1 MKALIDV
8 IPTAEQLAL
17 FSRVTSGVDV
27 IRGAAGSG
35 KTTTALLKLR
45 TSVAFYLN
53 RARRQAEPRP
63 VKVLV
68 LTFNRT
74 LRGYINELTERQ
86 LGQEPLISLEI
97 STFNKWAQR
106 LTGARNI
113 LDLDVASAH
122 LRRLASAAGLESEFA
137 VEEAQYVLGRF
148 HIDELDDY
156 LSARRDGRGV
166 TPRMERPARQ
176 QLLELVI
183 RPYLQFKTEND
194 QTDWGDLACELA
206 DTQLEQYDV
215 IVVDE
220 TQDFSANE
228 VRAVLNQRST
238 DATVTF
244 VLDSAQRI
252 YSRNFSW
259 VEVGVNLRPEKSHT
273 LQTNYRNT
281 RQIAQFA
288 SAMLTGLPIDDNG
301 TMPNYATARADG
313 PKPIVLR
320 GSYRDQVRG
329 AIEFLR
335 DIDLTQQSVAFL
347 HYKGWFRDLIPA
359 LNRVGLPFVSLTGS
373 PIWPEGPENI
383 ALCTLHSSKGL
394 EFDHVIMIGLD
405 GSLLQVDMPDNEDQI
420 DVAEHEPSARLRR
433 LVAMGVGRARESV
446 LIGFKPSDAPDI
458 MHFVN
463 DELYEGR
470 DV

>member
-97 STFNKWAQR
+97 ATFNKWAQR

-113 LDLDVASAH
+113 LDLEVASAH
-122 LRRLASAAGLESEFA
+122 LRRLAAAAGLESEVV

-183 RPYLQFKTEND
+183 RPYLGFKAEHERV
-194 QTDWGDLACELA
+194 DWGDLACDLSN
-206 DTQLEQYDV
+206 TQLEQYDV

-228 VRAVLNQRST
+228 VRAVLNQRSA
-238 DATVTF
+238 DASVTF

-252 YSRNFSW
+252 YSRNFTW
-259 VEVGVNLRPEKSHT
+259 VEVGVSLRPEKSHT

-281 RQIAQFA
+281 RQIARFA
-288 SAMLTGLPIDDNG
+288 SAMLTGLLIDDNG

-320 GSYRDQVRG
+320 GSYPNQVRG

-359 LNRVGLPFVSLTGS
+359 LNRAGLPFVNLTGS
-373 PIWPEGPENI
+373 PVWPEGPENI

-405 GSLLQVDMPDNEDQI
+405 GSVLQVDMPDDEDQI

-458 MHFVN
+458 MHFV
-463 DELYEGR
+463 DDDLYEGR

>member
-8 IPTAEQLAL
+8 VPSAEQLAL

-45 TSVAFYLN
+45 TSVAFYLS

-74 LRGYINELTERQ
+74 LRGYIHELTERQ
-86 LGQEPLISLEI
+86 LSQEPLISLEI
-97 STFNKWAQR
+97 ATFSKWAQR
-106 LTGARNI
+106 LTGAQYI
-113 LDLDVASAH
+113 LDLDEASAH
-122 LRRLASAAGLESEFA
+122 LRRLAAVAGFDSEFA

-148 HIDELDDY
+148 HVNELDDY

-176 QLLELVI
+176 QLLEHVI
-183 RPYLQFKTEND
+183 RPYLQFKTQNNRI
-194 QTDWGDLACELA
+194 DWGDLACELA

-228 VRAVLNQRST
+228 VRAVLNQRSA
-238 DATVTF
+238 DASVTF

-252 YSRNFSW
+252 YPRNFSW

-301 TMPNYATARADG
+301 TMPNFANARADG
-313 PKPIVLR
+313 PKPVVLR
-320 GSYRDQVRG
+320 GSYLDQVRG
-329 AIEFLR
+329 AIDFLR
-335 DIDLTQQSVAFL
+335 GIDLTQQSVAFL
-347 HYKGWFRDLIPA
+347 HYKGWFRDLTPT
-359 LNRVGLPFVSLTGS
+359 LDRLGFRYVNLTGAS
-373 PIWPEGPENI
+373 VWPEGDENI

-405 GSLLQVDMPDNEDQI
+405 GSVLQVAVPDDEDQI
-420 DVAEHEPSARLRR
+420 DLAEHEPSARLRR
-433 LVAMGVGRARESV
+433 LVAMGVGRAKESV
-446 LIGFKPSDAPDI
+446 LIGFRPSDAPDI
-458 MHFVN
+458 MHFV
-463 DELYEGR
+463 DDGLYEGR
-470 DV
+470 NV

>member
-53 RARRQAEPRP
+53 RARRQVEPRP
-63 VKVLV
+63 IKVLV

-97 STFNKWAQR
+97 ATFNKWAQR

-113 LDLDVASAH
+113 LDLEVASAH
-122 LRRLASAAGLESEFA
+122 LRRLAAAAGLEPEFV

-183 RPYLQFKTEND
+183 RPYLEFKAEHERV
-194 QTDWGDLACELA
+194 DWGDLACDLSN
-206 DTQLEQYDV
+206 TQLEQYDV

-228 VRAVLNQRST
+228 VRAVLNQRSA
-238 DATVTF
+238 DASVTF

-252 YSRNFSW
+252 YSRNFTW

-301 TMPNYATARADG
+301 TMPNYATARANG
-313 PKPIVLR
+313 PKPIVLK
-320 GSYRDQVRG
+320 GSYPNQVRG

-359 LNRVGLPFVSLTGS
+359 LNRAGLPFVNLTGS
-373 PIWPEGPENI
+373 PVWPEGPENI

-405 GSLLQVDMPDNEDQI
+405 GSVLQVDMPDDEDQI

-458 MHFVN
+458 MHFV
-463 DELYEGR
+463 DDDLYEGR

>member
-97 STFNKWAQR
+97 ATFNKWAQR

-228 VRAVLNQRST
+228 VRAVLNQRSA

-313 PKPIVLR
+313 SKPIVLR

-359 LNRVGLPFVSLTGS
+359 LNRAGLPFVSLTGS

-405 GSLLQVDMPDNEDQI
+405 GSVLQVDMPDNEDQI

>member
-53 RARRQAEPRP
+53 RARRQAAPRQ

-86 LGQEPLISLEI
+86 LGSEPLISLEI
-97 STFNKWAQR
+97 ATFNKWAKG
-106 LTGARNI
+106 LTDAKDI
-113 LDLDVASAH
+113 LNLEEASAH
-122 LRRLASAAGLESEFA
+122 IRWRAVAAGLDAEFA
-137 VEEAQYVLGRF
+137 TEEAQYVLGRF
-148 HIDELDDY
+148 NVGSLDDY
-156 LSARRDGRGV
+156 LSARRDGRGI

-176 QLLELVI
+176 VLLDSVI
-183 RPYLQFKTEND
+183 RPYLDFKRDTGRV
-194 QTDWGDLACELA
+194 DWNDLACRLA
-206 DTQLEQYDV
+206 TAQVEQYDV

-228 VRAVLNQRST
+228 VRAVLNQRSA
-238 DATVTF
+238 DASVTF

-252 YSRNFSW
+252 YSRNFTW

-281 RQIAQFA
+281 RQIARFA

-301 TMPNYATARADG
+301 TMPNYSTARGEG

-320 GSYRDQVRG
+320 GSYPNQVIG

-335 DIDLTQQSVAFL
+335 NIDLAQQSVAFL
-347 HYKGWFRDLIPA
+347 HYKGWFKGLIPA
-359 LNRVGLPFVSLTGS
+359 LNRAGLPFVTLTGA
-373 PIWPEGPENI
+373 PNWPKGTENI

-405 GSLLQVDMPDNEDQI
+405 GSLLKVDIPEEEGQI
-420 DVAEHEPSARLRR
+420 DVAQHEPSARLRR
-433 LVAMGVGRARESV
+433 LIAMGVGRARESV
-446 LIGFKPSDAPDI
+446 LVGFVPSDAPDI
-458 MHFVN
+458 MQFV
-463 DELYEGR
+463 DDDLYDGR
-470 DV
+470 DA

>member
-97 STFNKWAQR
+97 ATFNKWAQR

-148 HIDELDDY
+148 HINELDDY

-194 QTDWGDLACELA
+194 RTDWGDLACELA

-228 VRAVLNQRST
+228 VRAVLNQRSA
-238 DATVTF
+238 DASVTF

-313 PKPIVLR
+313 PKPIVLK
-320 GSYRDQVRG
+320 GSYLDQVRG

-359 LNRVGLPFVSLTGS
+359 LNLAGLPFVNLTGS
-373 PIWPEGPENI
+373 PVWPEGPENI
-383 ALCTLHSSKGL
+383 AL
-394 EFDHVIMIGLD
+394 
-405 GSLLQVDMPDNEDQI
+405 
-420 DVAEHEPSARLRR
+420 
-433 LVAMGVGRARESV
+433 
-446 LIGFKPSDAPDI
+446 
-458 MHFVN
+458 
-463 DELYEGR
+463 
-470 DV
+470 

>member
-1 MKALIDV
+1 M
-8 IPTAEQLAL
+8 
-17 FSRVTSGVDV
+17 
-27 IRGAAGSG
+27 
-35 KTTTALLKLR
+35 
-45 TSVAFYLN
+45 
-53 RARRQAEPRP
+53 EP
-63 VKVLV
+63 
-68 LTFNRT
+68 
-74 LRGYINELTERQ
+74 
-86 LGQEPLISLEI
+86 
-97 STFNKWAQR
+97 
-106 LTGARNI
+106 
-113 LDLDVASAH
+113 
-122 LRRLASAAGLESEFA
+122 
-137 VEEAQYVLGRF
+137 
-148 HIDELDDY
+148 
-156 LSARRDGRGV
+156 
-166 TPRMERPARQ
+166 PARQ

-183 RPYLQFKTEND
+183 RPYLGFKAEHERV
-194 QTDWGDLACELA
+194 DWGDLACDLSN
-206 DTQLEQYDV
+206 TQLEQYDV

-228 VRAVLNQRST
+228 VRAVLNQRSA
-238 DATVTF
+238 DASVTF

-252 YSRNFSW
+252 YSRNFTW
-259 VEVGVNLRPEKSHT
+259 VEVGVSLRPEKSHT

-281 RQIAQFA
+281 RQIARFA
-288 SAMLTGLPIDDNG
+288 SAMLTGLLIDDNG

-320 GSYRDQVRG
+320 GSYPNQVRG

-359 LNRVGLPFVSLTGS
+359 LNRAGLPFVNLTGS
-373 PIWPEGPENI
+373 PVWPEGPENI

-405 GSLLQVDMPDNEDQI
+405 GSVLQVDMPDDEDQI

-458 MHFVN
+458 MHFV
-463 DELYEGR
+463 DDDLYEGR

>member
-97 STFNKWAQR
+97 ATFNKWAQR

-113 LDLDVASAH
+113 LDLEVASAH
-122 LRRLASAAGLESEFA
+122 LRRLAAAAGLESEFV

-183 RPYLQFKTEND
+183 RPYLGFKAEHERV
-194 QTDWGDLACELA
+194 DWGDLACDLGSVRKPKK
-206 DTQLEQYDV
+206 YD
-215 IVVDE
+215 
-220 TQDFSANE
+220 
-228 VRAVLNQRST
+228 
-238 DATVTF
+238 
-244 VLDSAQRI
+244 
-252 YSRNFSW
+252 
-259 VEVGVNLRPEKSHT
+259 
-273 LQTNYRNT
+273 
-281 RQIAQFA
+281 
-288 SAMLTGLPIDDNG
+288 
-301 TMPNYATARADG
+301 
-313 PKPIVLR
+313 
-320 GSYRDQVRG
+320 
-329 AIEFLR
+329 FL
-335 DIDLTQQSVAFL
+335 
-347 HYKGWFRDLIPA
+347 
-359 LNRVGLPFVSLTGS
+359 
-373 PIWPEGPENI
+373 
-383 ALCTLHSSKGL
+383 
-394 EFDHVIMIGLD
+394 
-405 GSLLQVDMPDNEDQI
+405 
-420 DVAEHEPSARLRR
+420 
-433 LVAMGVGRARESV
+433 
-446 LIGFKPSDAPDI
+446 
-458 MHFVN
+458 
-463 DELYEGR
+463 
-470 DV
+470 

>member
-1 MKALIDV
+1 MKALMDV
-8 IPTAEQLAL
+8 VPTAEQLAL

-53 RARRQAEPRP
+53 RARRQAEPSP

-86 LGQEPLISLEI
+86 LGPEPLISLEI
-97 STFNKWAQR
+97 ATFNKWAQR

-113 LDLDVASAH
+113 LDMDDASAH
-122 LRRLASAAGLESEFA
+122 ISRLANTAGFDPEFA
-137 VEEAQYVLGRF
+137 TEEAQYVLGRF
-148 HIDELDDY
+148 NVDDLDDY
-156 LSARRDGRGV
+156 LTARRDGRGI

-176 QLLELVI
+176 VLLDSVI
-183 RPYLQFKTEND
+183 RPYLYFKRD
-194 QTDWGDLACELA
+194 SRLADWGDLACGLA
-206 DTQLEQYDV
+206 DTQVEQYDV

-228 VRAVLNQRST
+228 VRAVLNQRSA
-238 DATVTF
+238 DASVTF

-252 YSRNFSW
+252 YPRNFTW

-281 RQIAQFA
+281 RQIARFA

-301 TMPNYATARADG
+301 TMPNYVTARDDG

-320 GSYRDQVRG
+320 GSYLNQVRG
-329 AIEFLR
+329 AIQFLR
-335 DIDLTQQSVAFL
+335 GIDLSEQSVAFL

-359 LNRVGLPFVSLTGS
+359 LNQAGFPFVSLTGS
-373 PIWPEGPENI
+373 PIWPDGDENI

-405 GSLLQVDMPDNEDQI
+405 GTVLRVDVPEDEDQI

-458 MHFVN
+458 MDFV
-463 DELYEGR
+463 DDDLYEGR

>member
-97 STFNKWAQR
+97 ATFNKWAQR

-259 VEVGVNLRPEKSHT
+259 VEVGVK
-273 LQTNYRNT
+273 
-281 RQIAQFA
+281 
-288 SAMLTGLPIDDNG
+288 
-301 TMPNYATARADG
+301 
-313 PKPIVLR
+313 
-320 GSYRDQVRG
+320 
-329 AIEFLR
+329 
-335 DIDLTQQSVAFL
+335 
-347 HYKGWFRDLIPA
+347 
-359 LNRVGLPFVSLTGS
+359 
-373 PIWPEGPENI
+373 
-383 ALCTLHSSKGL
+383 
-394 EFDHVIMIGLD
+394 
-405 GSLLQVDMPDNEDQI
+405 
-420 DVAEHEPSARLRR
+420 
-433 LVAMGVGRARESV
+433 
-446 LIGFKPSDAPDI
+446 
-458 MHFVN
+458 
-463 DELYEGR
+463 
-470 DV
+470 

>member
-97 STFNKWAQR
+97 ATFNKWAQR

-228 VRAVLNQRST
+228 VRAVLNQRSA

-359 LNRVGLPFVSLTGS
+359 LNRAGLPFVSLTGS

-405 GSLLQVDMPDNEDQI
+405 GSVLQVDMPDNEDQI

>member
-8 IPTAEQLAL
+8 TPSAEQLAL
-17 FSRVTSGVDV
+17 FSRVSSGVDV

-53 RARRQAEPRP
+53 RARRQTEPRP

-97 STFNKWAQR
+97 ATFNKWAQR
-106 LTGARNI
+106 LTGARHI
-113 LDLDVASAH
+113 LDLDDASAH
-122 LRRLASAAGLESEFA
+122 LRRFATAAGLEFEFA

-148 HIDELDDY
+148 HINELDDY

-176 QLLELVI
+176 QLLEHVI
-183 RPYLQFKTEND
+183 RPYLRFKIEHER
-194 QTDWGDLACELA
+194 TDWGDLACELA
-206 DTQLEQYDV
+206 DNQLEQYDV

-228 VRAVLNQRST
+228 VRAVLNQRSP
-238 DATVTF
+238 DASVTF

-301 TMPNYATARADG
+301 TMPNFATARAEG

-320 GSYRDQVRG
+320 GSYPDQVRG
-329 AIEFLR
+329 AIEFVR
-335 DIDLTQQSVAFL
+335 GIDLTQKSVAFL
-347 HYKGWFRDLIPA
+347 HYKGWFRDLTPA
-359 LNRVGLPFVSLTGS
+359 LNRAGLPFVNLTGS
-373 PIWPEGPENI
+373 SVWPEGPENI

-405 GSLLQVDMPDNEDQI
+405 GSVLQVPVPEDDDQI
-420 DVAEHEPSARLRR
+420 DLAEHEPSARLRR
-433 LVAMGVGRARESV
+433 LVAMGVGRAKESI
-446 LIGFKPSDAPDI
+446 LIGFRPSDAPDI
-458 MHFVN
+458 MRFL
-463 DELYEGR
+463 DGDLYEGR

>member
-53 RARRQAEPRP
+53 RARRQVEPRP

-97 STFNKWAQR
+97 ATFNKWAQR

-113 LDLDVASAH
+113 LDLEVASAH
-122 LRRLASAAGLESEFA
+122 LRRLAAAAGIESEF
-137 VEEAQYVLGRF
+137 VIEEAQYVLGRF

-176 QLLELVI
+176 QLLELVV
-183 RPYLQFKTEND
+183 RPYLEFKAEHERV
-194 QTDWGDLACELA
+194 DWGDLACDLSN
-206 DTQLEQYDV
+206 TQLEQYDV

-228 VRAVLNQRST
+228 VRAVLNQRSA
-238 DATVTF
+238 DASVTF

-252 YSRNFSW
+252 YSRNFTW

-320 GSYRDQVRG
+320 GSYPNQVRG

-359 LNRVGLPFVSLTGS
+359 LNRAGLPFVNLTGS
-373 PIWPEGPENI
+373 PVWPEGPENI

-394 EFDHVIMIGLD
+394 EFDHVIMIGLA
-405 GSLLQVDMPDNEDQI
+405 GSILQVDMPDDEDQI

-458 MHFVN
+458 MHFV
-463 DELYEGR
+463 DDDLYEGR

>member
-97 STFNKWAQR
+97 ATFNKWAQR

-228 VRAVLNQRST
+228 VRAVLNQRSA
-238 DATVTF
+238 DASVTF

-359 LNRVGLPFVSLTGS
+359 LNRAGLPFVNLTGS
-373 PIWPEGPENI
+373 PVWPEGPENI

-405 GSLLQVDMPDNEDQI
+405 GSVLQVDMPDNEDQI

>member
-97 STFNKWAQR
+97 ATFNKWAQR

-113 LDLDVASAH
+113 LDLDIASAH

-148 HIDELDDY
+148 HINELDDY
-156 LSARRDGRGV
+156 LSTRRDGRGV

-194 QTDWGDLACELA
+194 RTDWGDLACELA

-228 VRAVLNQRST
+228 VRAVLNQRSA
-238 DATVTF
+238 DASVTF

-320 GSYRDQVRG
+320 GSYLNQVRG

-359 LNRVGLPFVSLTGS
+359 LNRAGLPFVNLTGS
-373 PIWPEGPENI
+373 PVWPEGPENI

-405 GSLLQVDMPDNEDQI
+405 GSVLQVDMPDDEDQI

-433 LVAMGVGRARESV
+433 LVAMGVGRARERV
-446 LIGFKPSDAPDI
+446 LIGFKPSDMPDI
-458 MHFVN
+458 MHFV
-463 DELYEGR
+463 DDDLYEGR

>member
-405 GSLLQVDMPDNEDQI
+405 GSVLQVDMPDNEDQI

>member
-97 STFNKWAQR
+97 ATFNKWAQR

-228 VRAVLNQRST
+228 VRAVLNQRSA
-238 DATVTF
+238 DASVTF

-347 HYKGWFRDLIPA
+347 HYKGWFRDLIPT
-359 LNRVGLPFVSLTGS
+359 LNRAGMPFVNLTGS

-405 GSLLQVDMPDNEDQI
+405 GSVLQVDMPDDEDQI

>member
-53 RARRQAEPRP
+53 RARRQVEPRP

-97 STFNKWAQR
+97 ATFNKWAQR

-113 LDLDVASAH
+113 LDLEVASAH
-122 LRRLASAAGLESEFA
+122 LRRLAVAAGIESEFV

-176 QLLELVI
+176 QLLELVV
-183 RPYLQFKTEND
+183 RPYLEFKAEHERV
-194 QTDWGDLACELA
+194 DWGDLACDLSN
-206 DTQLEQYDV
+206 TQLENYDV

-228 VRAVLNQRST
+228 VRAVLNQRSA
-238 DATVTF
+238 DASVTF

-252 YSRNFSW
+252 YSRNFTW

-320 GSYRDQVRG
+320 GSYPNQVRG

-335 DIDLTQQSVAFL
+335 GIDLTQQSVAFL

-359 LNRVGLPFVSLTGS
+359 LNRAGLPFVNLTGS
-373 PIWPEGPENI
+373 PVWPEGPENI

-405 GSLLQVDMPDNEDQI
+405 GSVLQVDMPDDEDQI

-458 MHFVN
+458 MHFV
-463 DELYEGR
+463 DDDLYEGR